1 MNGMKMRQISFSRNS
16 LRMINRISLRQDR
29 TVLQK
34 IRSDWFLDFSHTS
47 NSLITSKRKVPTS
60 QIRTDRNAVVTIE
73 EINDVT
79 FVRLKKSGMKLHYS
93 QSFLTL
99 MRSEEMNKLLL
110 RFIHYFDT
118 YFYILEFKEKF
129 SNNNLM
135 PTRSQIQDQK
145 QRRDQLNSLRYE
157 LAVTYAEFILL
168 ERQTYASKQRIMYR
182 PVDPATETIHD
193 QKLFEAIYWFLVFG
207 VWITFDRHHFK
218 DICTEIGDFTRS
230 DMFNSLGRMGAARFS
245 KNVGENQLMKDL
257 YKTNLPRDLMSNQ
270 RSPALR
276 LLIPEPRD
284 RVGTLLQSLNTKYV
298 DAARRQE
305 ASVQSDNQ
313 RYGILGDARYLYD
326 DQLIANST
334 ENATEQAGTSSQQD
348 I

>member
-1 MNGMKMRQISFSRNS
+1 
-16 LRMINRISLRQDR
+16 
-29 TVLQK
+29 
-34 IRSDWFLDFSHTS
+34 
-47 NSLITSKRKVPTS
+47 
-60 QIRTDRNAVVTIE
+60 
-73 EINDVT
+73 
-79 FVRLKKSGMKLHYS
+79 
-93 QSFLTL
+93 
-99 MRSEEMNKLLL
+99 
-110 RFIHYFDT
+110 
-118 YFYILEFKEKF
+118 
-129 SNNNLM
+129 M

-257 YKTNLPRDLMSNQ
+257 YKTNLPRDLMS
-270 RSPALR
+270 
-276 LLIPEPRD
+276 
-284 RVGTLLQSLNTKYV
+284 KYV
-298 DAARRQE
+298 STSTKVE
-305 ASVQSDNQ
+305 ILSLMQSEISSSATFDPGTKRSCWNLTSKPEHQ
-313 RYGILGDARYLYD
+313 ICVS
-326 DQLIANST
+326 LITVINVK
-334 ENATEQAGTSSQQD
+334 
-348 I
+348 